1 MLGNLLS
8 SGISGVLQGVKGL
21 ISEFHMDPA
30 KAAELEIKLLKV
42 QHEMEKAQVEVNMQE
57 AKHPDWRVA
66 GWRPATGW
74 ICALGLAYQAL
85 IQPLMS
91 WVAILAELPVPPA
104 IDTSLLTTV
113 LLGMLGLGGI
123 RAYEKMKGVARG

>member
-8 SGISGVLQGVKGL
+8 GGISGVLSSVKAL

-74 ICALGLAYQAL
+74 ICACGLGYQAL
-85 IQPLMS
+85 LQPLLA
-91 WVAILAELPVPPA
+91 WVATLASLPVPPPV
-104 IDTSLLTTV
+104 DTSLLTTV

>member
-42 QHEMEKAQVEVNMQE
+42 QHEMEKAQVEVNAIE

-74 ICALGLAYQAL
+74 ICALGLGYQA
-85 IQPLMS
+85 IVQPLLS
-91 WVAILAELPVPPA
+91 WAATLASLPIPPA

-123 RAYEKMKGVARG
+123 RAFEKLKGVARG